1 MIIVLRPDAS
11 EREVDHIVDRL
22 RELGLKSQLSTGQ
35 ERTII
40 GVIGDDRILQNQPL
54 TALPGVESV
63 LPILAPWKLVSREFK
78 KEGTII
84 DVGGVK
90 IGANRLAIMAGP
102 CAVERLELTVGIAHE
117 VKAAGASILRGG
129 AYKPRTSP
137 YSFQGLG
144 REGLDYLAEARKQTG
159 LPVVS
164 EILDTRDIELFL
176 EKADIIQIGAR
187 NMQNFELLK
196 EVGAYDKPVLLK
208 RGLSATIKEFL
219 LSAEYIMSRGNRN
232 VMLCERGIR
241 TFETQYRNTLDLAA
255 IPTLKELS
263 HLPVIVDP
271 SHATGRWNLVA
282 PMSKAAVAAGAD
294 GILIEVHSN
303 PECALCDGEESIKP
317 TKFKELMHDMRKIA
331 HAVGRAREAGS
342 GSAVGE
348 GGQDAALTA
357 SSIARTVCSPA
368 VLLEAPTHFPPT
380 TSWKMVKWFA
390 PAIVVSV
397 AWNPAARSAAAAF
410 FDSQAGQ
417 FRSSDAETRTTS
429 ASRRSSSSTGNGC
442 GRPDQR

>member
-1 MIIVLRPDAS
+1 MNQQSRRQAALLDDRLPDCREGRVGPGRHRQVVVADDRQVIRDLESGRLRGAPARPGAAFAYGCAMAAAGPFLPSYPLTLCTQALIAAYADNIAAAAAKAS
-11 EREVDHIVDRL
+11 EAIKDP
-22 RELGLKSQLSTGQ
+22 LGDYYASAEYRGQ
-35 ERTII
+35 
-40 GVIGDDRILQNQPL
+40 
-54 TALPGVESV
+54 
-63 LPILAPWKLVSREFK
+63 
-78 KEGTII
+78 
-84 DVGGVK
+84 
-90 IGANRLAIMAGP
+90 LAIMAGP

-144 REGLDYLAEARKQTG
+144 REGLDYLIEAKKQTG

-317 TKFKELMHDMRKIA
+317 SKFKELMQDMRKIA
-331 HAVGRAREAGS
+331 VAVGRE
-342 GSAVGE
+342 V
-348 GGQDAALTA
+348 
-357 SSIARTVCSPA
+357 
-368 VLLEAPTHFPPT
+368 
-380 TSWKMVKWFA
+380 
-390 PAIVVSV
+390 
-397 AWNPAARSAAAAF
+397 
-410 FDSQAGQ
+410 
-417 FRSSDAETRTTS
+417 
-429 ASRRSSSSTGNGC
+429 
-442 GRPDQR
+442 

>member
-1 MIIVLRPDAS
+1 MIIVLKPEAT
-11 EREVDHIVDRL
+11 ERQIDHVIDRL
-22 RELGLKSQLSTGQ
+22 RELGLKAHISKGE

-54 TALPGVESV
+54 TVFPGVESV
-63 LPILAPWKLVSREFK
+63 TPILAPWKLVSREFK
-78 KEGTII
+78 KDNTQVDVNGVII
-84 DVGGVK
+84 GGK
-90 IGANRLAIMAGP
+90 KLAMMAGP
-102 CAVERLELTVGIAHE
+102 CAVEKLELTVGLAHD

-144 REGLDYLAEARKQTG
+144 REGLDFLVEAKKQTG

-164 EILDTRDIELFL
+164 EILDPRDLELFL

-208 RGLSATIKEFL
+208 RGLMATIKEFL
-219 LSAEYIMSRGNRN
+219 LSAEYIMSRGNPN

-255 IPTLKELS
+255 VPSLKEMT

-271 SHATGRWNLVA
+271 SHATGKWNLVA
-282 PMSKAAVAAGAD
+282 PMAKAAVAAGAD
-294 GILIEVHSN
+294 GLLIEVHSN

-317 TKFKELMHDMRKIA
+317 TKFKDLMQDLKKIA
-331 HAVGRAREAGS
+331 EAVGRE
-342 GSAVGE
+342 
-348 GGQDAALTA
+348 L
-357 SSIARTVCSPA
+357 
-368 VLLEAPTHFPPT
+368 
-380 TSWKMVKWFA
+380 
-390 PAIVVSV
+390 
-397 AWNPAARSAAAAF
+397 
-410 FDSQAGQ
+410 
-417 FRSSDAETRTTS
+417 
-429 ASRRSSSSTGNGC
+429 
-442 GRPDQR
+442 

>member
-1 MIIVLRPDAS
+1 MIIVLKPEAS
-11 EREVDHIVDRL
+11 ESEVDHIIDRL
-22 RELGLKSQLSTGQ
+22 RDLGLKSQISTGQ

-40 GVIGDDRILQNQPL
+40 GVIGDDRILHNQPL

-78 KEGTII
+78 KEATII

-90 IGANRLAIMAGP
+90 IGAKKLAIMAGP

-117 VKAAGASILRGG
+117 VKASGAAILRGG

-144 REGLDYLAEARKQTG
+144 REGLDYLVEAKKQTG

-219 LSAEYIMSRGNRN
+219 LSAEYIMSRGNQN

-271 SHATGRWNLVA
+271 SHATGKWDLVA

-294 GILIEVHSN
+294 GLLIEVHSN

-317 TKFKELMHDMRKIA
+317 SKFKALMADLRNIA
-331 HAVGRAREAGS
+331 KAVGTRA
-342 GSAVGE
+342 V
-348 GGQDAALTA
+348 DATYG
-357 SSIARTVCSPA
+357 
-368 VLLEAPTHFPPT
+368 
-380 TSWKMVKWFA
+380 
-390 PAIVVSV
+390 
-397 AWNPAARSAAAAF
+397 RSF
-410 FDSQAGQ
+410 QAGRDHRCGADRWITRDDPPAEGVGRSRGRRRPSCRESQ
-417 FRSSDAETRTTS
+417 DSGRFGRDRSIRGRSSRGCAWSGFGGPCD
-429 ASRRSSSSTGNGC
+429 TG
-442 GRPDQR
+442 RYL